1 MVDVTFGKVRRKNIV
16 FHMRTCYNDFIEFLC
31 RTGGNMKKRKTL
43 QNLTIK
49 DNFLFSAVMQVEENC
64 KGFLEMVLG
73 FPINHVMISKEK
85 SIIYHPEY
93 KGVRLDIYAED
104 ESHTHYNVEMQV
116 QKKKA
121 LGKRSRY
128 YHSQM
133 VVEALESG
141 EDYETL
147 PDTYV
152 IFVCD
157 FDPFGQ
163 GLYCYTFRN
172 KCEENKTVA
181 LEDGCCTIFLS
192 TKGENETSVPPEL
205 VRFLKFVTAS
215 LEESEED
222 FGDELVSKFQNSI
235 RDIKKSREMGE
246 RYMIF
251 EEMLREEKQEGILEA
266 RQEVVL
272 DLLEDL
278 GEIPEKLQGK
288 IENLEDIGK
297 LKILTRIA
305 ARTDS
310 IADFTKEAEAYFISE
325 D

>member
-1 MVDVTFGKVRRKNIV
+1 
-16 FHMRTCYNDFIEFLC
+16 
-31 RTGGNMKKRKTL
+31 MKKRKTL

-49 DNFLFSAVMQVEENC
+49 DNFLFGAVMQVEENC

-73 FPINHVMISKEK
+73 FPINHVVVSKEK
-85 SIIYHPEY
+85 SVIYHPEY
-93 KGVRLDIYAED
+93 RGVRLDIYAED
-104 ESHTHYNVEMQV
+104 ENYTHYNVEMQV

-133 VVEALESG
+133 VMESLESG
-141 EDYETL
+141 EDYKSL

-157 FDPFGQ
+157 FDPFGY

-172 KCEENKTVA
+172 ECEESKTVE
-181 LEDGCCTIFLS
+181 LGDGCCTIFLS
-192 TKGENETSVPPEL
+192 TKGKNASSVPPEL
-205 VRFLKFVTAS
+205 VRFLKFVTAN
-215 LEESEED
+215 LKESEED
-222 FGDELVSKFQNSI
+222 FGDELVNQFQNSI

-251 EEMLREEKQEGILEA
+251 EEMLREEKQEGRLEA
-266 RQEVVL
+266 RQEAVF

-278 GEIPEKLQGK
+278 GEIPVELRDR

-297 LKILTRIA
+297 LKILIKIA
-305 ARTDS
+305 AKTDS
-310 IADFTKEAEAYFISE
+310 IADFANEAEPYLISE

>member
-1 MVDVTFGKVRRKNIV
+1 
-16 FHMRTCYNDFIEFLC
+16 
-31 RTGGNMKKRKTL
+31 MKKRKTL

-49 DNFLFSAVMQVEENC
+49 DNFLFGAVMQVEENC

-73 FPINHVMISKEK
+73 FPINHVVVSKEK
-85 SIIYHPEY
+85 SMIYHPEY
-93 KGVRLDIYAED
+93 RGLRLDIYAED
-104 ESHTHYNVEMQV
+104 ENHTHYNVEMQV

-133 VVEALESG
+133 VMESLESG
-141 EDYETL
+141 EDYESL
-147 PDTYV
+147 PDAYV

-157 FDPFGQ
+157 FDPFGH

-172 KCEENKTVA
+172 ECEESKTVE
-181 LEDGCCTIFLS
+181 LGDGCCTIFLS
-192 TKGENETSVPPEL
+192 TKGKNASSVPPEL
-205 VRFLKFVTAS
+205 VRFLKFVTAN
-215 LEESEED
+215 LKESEED
-222 FGDELVSKFQNSI
+222 FGDELVNRFQNSI

-251 EEMLREEKQEGILEA
+251 EEMLREEKQEGRLEA
-266 RQEVVL
+266 RQEAVF

-278 GEIPEKLQGK
+278 GEIPVELRDRIQ
-288 IENLEDIGK
+288 NLEDIGK
-297 LKILTRIA
+297 LKILIKIA
-305 ARTDS
+305 AKTDS
-310 IADFTKEAEAYFISE
+310 IADFANEAEPYLISE

>member
-1 MVDVTFGKVRRKNIV
+1 
-16 FHMRTCYNDFIEFLC
+16 
-31 RTGGNMKKRKTL
+31 MKKRKIL

-49 DNFLFSAVMQVEENC
+49 DNFLFGAVMQVEENC

-73 FPINHVMISKEK
+73 FPINHVVVRKEK
-85 SIIYHPEY
+85 SMIYHPEY
-93 KGVRLDIYAED
+93 RGVRLDIYAED
-104 ESHTHYNVEMQV
+104 ENHTHYNVEMQV

-133 VVEALESG
+133 VMESLESG
-141 EDYETL
+141 EDYESL

-157 FDPFGQ
+157 FDPFGH

-172 KCEENKTVA
+172 ECEESKTVE
-181 LEDGCCTIFLS
+181 LGDGCCTIFLS
-192 TKGENETSVPPEL
+192 TKGKNASSVPPEL
-205 VRFLKFVTAS
+205 VRFLKFVTAN
-215 LEESEED
+215 LKESEED
-222 FGDELVSKFQNSI
+222 FGDELVNQFQNSI

-251 EEMLREEKQEGILEA
+251 EEMLREEKQEGRLEA
-266 RQEVVL
+266 RQEAVF

-278 GEIPEKLQGK
+278 GEIPVELRDR

-297 LKILTRIA
+297 LKILIKIA
-305 ARTDS
+305 AKTDS
-310 IADFTKEAEAYFISE
+310 IADFANEAEPYLISE

>member
-1 MVDVTFGKVRRKNIV
+1 
-16 FHMRTCYNDFIEFLC
+16 
-31 RTGGNMKKRKTL
+31 MKKRKTL

-49 DNFLFSAVMQVEENC
+49 DNFLFGAVMQVEENC

-73 FPINHVMISKEK
+73 FPINHVVVSKEK
-85 SIIYHPEY
+85 SVIYHPEY
-93 KGVRLDIYAED
+93 RGVRLDIYAED
-104 ESHTHYNVEMQV
+104 ENHTHYNVEMQV

-133 VVEALESG
+133 VMESLESG
-141 EDYETL
+141 EDYESL
-147 PDTYV
+147 PDAYV

-157 FDPFGQ
+157 FDPFGH

-172 KCEENKTVA
+172 ECEESKTVE
-181 LEDGCCTIFLS
+181 LGDGCCTIFLS
-192 TKGENETSVPPEL
+192 TKGKNASSVPPEL
-205 VRFLKFVTAS
+205 VRFLKFVTAN
-215 LEESEED
+215 LKESEED
-222 FGDELVSKFQNSI
+222 FGDELVNRFQNSI

-251 EEMLREEKQEGILEA
+251 EEMLREEKQEGRLEA
-266 RQEVVL
+266 RQEAVF

-278 GEIPEKLQGK
+278 GEIPVELRDRIQ
-288 IENLEDIGK
+288 NLEDIGK
-297 LKILTRIA
+297 LKILIKIA
-305 ARTDS
+305 AKTDS
-310 IADFTKEAEAYFISE
+310 IADFANEAEPYLISE